1 MQVLVFVMVHFCIHP
16 FPLDMEM
23 MFFVFSG
30 PPSISAEQWLTYQ
43 VLGWLFSYGFPQ
55 PSLNLPW
62 NSSCIEISA
71 QIINI
76 LVSNMKASAELL
88 CEKRR
93 LLRGNPVC
101 LFSRTAWFISLFSQ
115 CMVSIYCELGAVPG
129 SLLIIC
135 MILVLSWISISLYAK
150 WEFGSNKPR
159 FQQIVVYLISN
170 KLIIN
175 VDIATFSEH
184 VWQLPVRINWNI
196 EHEDSKR
203 LS

>member
-1 MQVLVFVMVHFCIHP
+1 ML
-16 FPLDMEM
+16 
-23 MFFVFSG
+23 FFVFSG

-62 NSSCIEISA
+62 NSSCIEISS

-93 LLRGNPVC
+93 LLLGNSVC
-101 LFSRTAWFISLFSQ
+101 HVSQTAWFISLFSQ
-115 CMVSIYCELGAVPG
+115 CMVSICCELGAVPS
-129 SLLIIC
+129 SLLIC
-135 MILVLSWISISLYAK
+135 MIPVLSWISISLYAK
-150 WEFGSNKPR
+150 WQFGSSKPR
-159 FQQIVVYLISN
+159 FQQIVLYLISH

-175 VDIATFSEH
+175 VNIATFSEH

-196 EHEDSKR
+196 EHKDSKR